1 MVTWGFVK
9 NISKES
15 FMKLNKENFLA
26 DMISKNYNNL
36 TKSGK
41 KLAEFILNNPEDS
54 AFMSSTK
61 LGEMVNVSE
70 ATVIRFA
77 TELGCTGFPALQD
90 ILQNYLKERIKPSER
105 LKQYSKIRKET
116 HIYTEIFRATAENLN
131 ITQEN
136 LRPEIL
142 DEIVN
147 RITIAKKI
155 YIIGFR
161 RSFSVAYLLNY
172 NLGSILSNTVLIDA
186 NYGLMFDKT
195 IEMKKND
202 VCIGISF
209 PRYATQTYQI
219 IQYAKGK
226 GCTTIVITDSVI
238 SPIAQV
244 ADYVLTAKYEIPS
257 FFHSNIC
264 ALTLIDCI
272 VTGVSRKRKKS
283 VNLLANFEKSLQ
295 KWNTWVVT

>member
-1 MVTWGFVK
+1 MSV
-9 NISKES
+9 N
-15 FMKLNKENFLA
+15 NENFLVG
-26 DMISKNYNNL
+26 MIRKSYNKL
-36 TKSGK
+36 TKSEK
-41 KLAEFILNNPEDS
+41 KLAEFVLKNSEES

-61 LGEMVNVSE
+61 LGQMVNVSE

-77 TELGCTGFPALQD
+77 TELGCSGFPAFQE

-105 LKQYSKIRKET
+105 LRKYSKIREKT
-116 HIYTEIFRATAENLN
+116 HIYGEIFRVTAENLR

-136 LRPEIL
+136 IHPEII
-142 DEIVN
+142 DTIVN
-147 RITIAKKI
+147 KILTAKRIFIV
-155 YIIGFR
+155 GFR

-172 NLGSILSNTVLIDA
+172 NLANILRNTILIDT
-186 NYGLMFDKT
+186 NYGLIFDRT
-195 IEMKKND
+195 VEMERND

-219 IQYAKGK
+219 IQYAKRK

-264 ALTLIDCI
+264 ALALIDCI
-272 VTGVSRKRKKS
+272 VAGVSSKKNKS
-283 VNLLANFEKSLQ
+283 VKLLANFEKSLQ
-295 KWNTWVVT
+295 DWNTWVVS

>member
-1 MVTWGFVK
+1 MLHKSG
-9 NISKES
+9 
-15 FMKLNKENFLA
+15 NFLE
-26 DMISKNYNNL
+26 DIICKNYINL
-36 TKSGK
+36 TKSEK
-41 KLAEFILNNPEDS
+41 KLAEFILKNPEDC

-61 LGEMVNVSE
+61 LGQMVNVSE
-70 ATVIRFA
+70 PTVIRFA
-77 TELGCTGFPALQD
+77 VGLGLSGFPALQE
-90 ILQNYLKERIKPSER
+90 ILQNYVKERIKPSEK
-105 LKQYSKIRKET
+105 LRKFIQNKRKAD
-116 HIYTEIFRATAENLN
+116 IYREIFRATVENLQA
-131 ITQEN
+131 TQKDTH
-136 LRPEIL
+136 LEIL

-147 RITIAKKI
+147 KIITAKKI

-172 NLGSILSNTVLIDA
+172 NLSNLLRNTVLIDA
-186 NYGLMFDKT
+186 NYGLLFDKT
-195 IEMKKND
+195 IDLDKND
-202 VCIGISF
+202 ICIGISF

-219 IQYAKGK
+219 IQHAKGE
-226 GCTTIVITDSVI
+226 GCTTIVVTDSFI

-272 VTGVSRKRKKS
+272 VAGVSRKKQKS
-283 VNLLANFEKSLQ
+283 VKLLANFEKSLQ

>member
-1 MVTWGFVK
+1 MR
-9 NISKES
+9 
-15 FMKLNKENFLA
+15 LNKQNFLV

-41 KLAEFILNNPEDS
+41 KLAEFILDNPEDS

-77 TELGCTGFPALQD
+77 TELGCAGFPALQD

-105 LKQYSKIRKET
+105 LKKYTKIGEKT
-116 HIYTEIFRATAENLN
+116 HIYAEIFRATTENLH

-136 LRPEIL
+136 VHPEIL

-147 RITIAKKI
+147 KITIAKKI
-155 YIIGFR
+155 YIAGFR

-172 NLGSILSNTVLIDA
+172 NLGSILPNTVLVDA
-186 NYGLMFDKT
+186 NYGLVFDRT
-195 IEMKKND
+195 IEMKKDD

-219 IQYAKGK
+219 VQYAKRK

-272 VTGVSRKRKKS
+272 VAGVSRKMKRS
-283 VNLLANFEKSLQ
+283 VKLLASFEKSLQ
-295 KWNTWVVT
+295 EWNTWVVT

>member
-1 MVTWGFVK
+1 MGSDK
-9 NISKES
+9 Q
-15 FMKLNKENFLA
+15 NFLV
-26 DMISKNYNNL
+26 DMISKNYNKL
-36 TKSGK
+36 TKSEK
-41 KLAEFILNNPEDS
+41 KLAEYVLNNPEDS

-61 LGEMVNVSE
+61 LGQMVNVSE

-77 TELGCTGFPALQD
+77 TELGCSGFPALQD

-105 LKQYSKIRKET
+105 LRKYSKIKKKT
-116 HIYTEIFRATAENLN
+116 HIYGEIFRATAENLR

-136 LRPEIL
+136 VHPEML

-147 RITIAKKI
+147 KITAAKKI
-155 YIIGFR
+155 YIVGFR

-172 NLGSILSNTVLIDA
+172 NLHSILQNTVLIDA
-186 NYGLMFDKT
+186 NYGLVFDRT
-195 IEMKKND
+195 IEMKEND

-209 PRYATQTYQI
+209 PRYATQTYQV
-219 IQYAKGK
+219 IQYAKEK

-244 ADYVLTAKYEIPS
+244 ADYALTAKYEIPS

-272 VTGVSRKRKKS
+272 VAGVSRKKKKS
-283 VNLLANFEKSLQ
+283 VKLLANFEKSLQ